1 MLWCVG
7 GFGAFTMLFGVSHS
21 LPLSM
26 LALALVG
33 ASDMVSVI
41 IRATF
46 LQLGTPDEMRGRV
59 NAVDMIFIGGSNQL
73 GQFESG
79 VTAQWFGT
87 VPAVLL
93 GGIGAIVVT
102 GLWAWMFPELR
113 KAEDVGDLR
122 T

>member
-1 MLWCVG
+1 M
-7 GFGAFTMLFGVSHS
+7 FTILFGVSRS
-21 LPLSM
+21 LVLSM
-26 LALALVG
+26 LALMLVG

-59 NAVDMIFIGGSNQL
+59 NAVDMIFIGSSNQL

-79 VTAQWFGT
+79 VTAQWWGT
-87 VPAVLL
+87 VPAVIV
-93 GGIGAIVVT
+93 GGVGAIAVA
-102 GLWAWMFPELR
+102 GLWGWLFPELR
-113 KAEDVGDLR
+113 KAQDVGDLR